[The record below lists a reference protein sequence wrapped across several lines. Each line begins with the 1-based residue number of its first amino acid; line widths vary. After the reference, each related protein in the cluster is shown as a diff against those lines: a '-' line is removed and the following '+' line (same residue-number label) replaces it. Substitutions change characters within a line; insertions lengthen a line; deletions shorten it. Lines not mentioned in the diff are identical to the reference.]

1 MASVNSTL
9 YKQLE
14 VDKYLSKG
22 TDRGGQSVIIP
33 IAHTVVTGE
42 ANGDTANLATVP
54 ANSRVIDFDLNTDG
68 LGTSVTGIVGD
79 AGDTDRLMV
88 STALAASGNTG
99 RLAFTGAHWIPTADT
114 IIYLTYGGANPTA
127 GKIVR
132 GFIEVILP

>member
-1 MASVNSTL
+1 MASVNSAL

-42 ANGDTANLATVP
+42 ANGDTVNLATVP
-54 ANSRVIDFDLNTDG
+54 ANSRMIDFDLITDG
-68 LGTSVTGIVGD
+68 LGTSVTVIVGD
-79 AGDTDRLMV
+79 AGDTDRLMA
-88 STALAASGNTG
+88 STAMASSGNNG

-114 IIYLTYGGANPTA
+114 IVYLTYGGANPTA